1 MKWCAFFSQTGSEI
15 IELTNKLNKQPD
27 FIITNNESV
36 KKLDIYNKFNDRII
50 IIPKKPKEEDYFEA
64 FSSLNINAKE
74 TLITLHGYLRIIP
87 ESLCNNFKIINLHP
101 GLITKYPEL
110 KGIDP
115 QKKATVLK
123 HSEIGCVLHKVIK
136 EVDSGEILMANSTE
150 STYDVDENIKL
161 LRCISIELWTDY
173 LNSSLRF

>member
-1 MKWCAFFSQTGSEI
+1 M
-15 IELTNKLNKQPD
+15 N
-27 FIITNNESV
+27 
-36 KKLDIYNKFNDRII
+36 KKLILVTSPPACGKTYISKQ
-50 IIPKKPKEEDYFEA
+50 
-64 FSSLNINAKE
+64 LAKRLKHVVYLDKD